1 MNILNI
7 SFLLMAFAVA
17 TAVVYMVVLILR
29 RWYFNLSPK
38 ETASFALI
46 MFLLG
51 FIVSAYL
58 TGNFLYVLFPSLVL
72 IGMFAWWMYRA
83 SKRRAVH
90 RSLTR
95 AGMGVN
101 SSGGQRQP

>member
-1 MNILNI
+1 MNVLNI

-17 TAVVYMVVLILR
+17 VAVVYMVVLVLR
-29 RWYFNLSPK
+29 RWYFNLSPR

-58 TGNFLYVLFPSLVL
+58 LGNFLYVLVPAIVL
-72 IGMFAWWMYRA
+72 IAMFAWWIWRTTRRRTAYRNLA
-83 SKRRAVH
+83 KS
-90 RSLTR
+90 
-95 AGMGVN
+95 GVGV
-101 SSGGQRQP
+101 SPSGRQ

>member
-1 MNILNI
+1 MDVLNV
-7 SFLLMAFAVA
+7 SFLLMALAVA
-17 TAVVYMVVLILR
+17 TAVVYMTVLILR

-58 TGNFLYVLFPSLVL
+58 LGDFLYVAAPGVL
-72 IGMFAWWMYRA
+72 MIVMFVWWLWRTT
-83 SKRRAVH
+83 RRRTVH
-90 RSLTR
+90 RNMARS
-95 AGMGVN
+95 GVGV
-101 SSGGQRQP
+101 SPDGRQG